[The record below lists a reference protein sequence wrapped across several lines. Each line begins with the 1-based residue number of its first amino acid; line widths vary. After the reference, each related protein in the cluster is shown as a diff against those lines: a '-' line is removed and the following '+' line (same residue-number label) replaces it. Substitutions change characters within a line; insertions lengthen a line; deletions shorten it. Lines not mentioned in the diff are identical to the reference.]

1 VGIGVIMGYVGKIL
15 RVNLNA
21 GKCDVEGLDY
31 DIASKY
37 IGGRGYGVK
46 VLFHELKVGIDPFSE
61 ENKLIFMTGPLT
73 GLAPAS
79 GRSAVISKSPLTGGI
94 FDANTGGSWGVEL
107 KKAGFDGIIIEGA
120 SKKPVYLSVKDGKA
134 ELKSAE
140 KLWGKNT
147 FEVKE
152 YLEKEEGGKV
162 ACIGLAGENL
172 VKYACIMN
180 DGDRTAGRGGLGAV
194 MGAKKLKAIVVKG
207 ENKLKPVN
215 EYAFQ
220 EYYKK
225 MLEILKGHPLTG
237 DGLGRFGTLILVNPI
252 NKHGIFPIKNFRGGY
267 IKEADQISGETMSK
281 YLVKKKACALCP
293 IACGRIA
300 KIGETETS
308 GPEYET
314 TWALGPQCGIT
325 DAETI
330 AKANNLCNDYG
341 LDTISMGNTLGFA
354 MECSEKG
361 LIKEDIRYGDGNA
374 VLRLIEQ
381 TARREG
387 LGNLLAEGTKRISEK
402 VGGKEFAIHVKGLE
416 LPAYDPRGVKGQALA
431 FCTSNRG
438 GCHLRGYM
446 IPAEVLA
453 QPRYLDNMKTEGK
466 AKMVKELE
474 EIMAVLD
481 SLSICKF
488 TIFAIFHT
496 LNWESDL
503 YAKLLTTAT
512 GFYFDEKELRK
523 AGERIFN
530 LERCFNL
537 REGFT
542 SKDDALPARFKEPIK
557 GGPADGAVAN
567 VDEMLSEY
575 YQLRGWDENG
585 VPGEKKLAELGIG
598 TVAEVWPKL
607 QVALD
612 LRSLDDALKLA
623 KKSAKGGADW
633 IEVGTPLIKSAGM
646 EAVRRIRELF
656 PNKIIVAD
664 LKTMDTGFM
673 EVELAAQA
681 GADII
686 GVAGAA
692 GDHTIADAVG
702 AGKKFGVKIMADLIS
717 IKDPVKRAVEL
728 EKLGVDYL
736 EFHISVDEQLR
747 AGNTKIP
754 FPLVQKV
761 VEAVKIPVAVAGG
774 MRVDTV
780 PLAIKS
786 GAKIAVVGGAI
797 TRAGD
802 AESATRAI
810 LKAMGR
816 IK

>member
-1 VGIGVIMGYVGKIL
+1 MGYVGKLL
-15 RVNLNA
+15 RVNLTD
-21 GKCDVEGLDY
+21 GKCNEEPLDY
-31 DIASKY
+31 DLAAKY

-46 VLFHELKVGIDPFSE
+46 LLFHELKPGTEPLSAD
-61 ENKLIFMTGPLT
+61 NKIVFMTGPLT

-94 FDANTGGSWGVEL
+94 FDANTGGTWGVEL
-107 KKAGFDGIIIEGA
+107 KKAGFDGIIVEGA
-120 SKKPVYLSVKDGKA
+120 SKKPVYLLIKNGKW

-147 FEVKE
+147 VEVTE
-152 YLEKEEGGKV
+152 TLEREENAKV

-172 VKYACIMN
+172 VKFACIMN

-207 ENKLKPVN
+207 DSKLKPVN
-215 EYAFQ
+215 EYAFKQ
-220 EYYKK
+220 YHKK
-225 MLEILKGHPLTG
+225 MLEILRGHPLTG

-252 NKHGIFPIKNFRGGY
+252 NKHGIFPIKNFRGGH
-267 IKEADQISGETMSK
+267 IKEADQISGETMTK
-281 YLVKKKACALCP
+281 YLVKKKACATCP

-300 KIGETETS
+300 KVGETTTS
-308 GPEYET
+308 GPEYES
-314 TWALGPQCGIT
+314 TWALGPQCGCT
-325 DAETI
+325 EPETI

-361 LIKEDIRYGDGNA
+361 LIKERLPYGDEKTI
-374 VLRLIEQ
+374 LKTIEQ
-381 TARREG
+381 TAKREG
-387 LGNLLAEGTKRISEK
+387 IGALLADGTKRMAET

-416 LPAYDPRGVKGQALA
+416 LPAYDPRGVKGQALS

-438 GCHLRGYM
+438 GCHLRSYM
-446 IPAEVLA
+446 IPSEVLSN
-453 QPRYLDNMKTEGK
+453 PRYLDNMKTEGK
-466 AKMVKELE
+466 PKMVKELE
-474 EIMAVLD
+474 EIMAVMD

-488 TIFAIFHT
+488 TTLAMFHT
-496 LNWESDL
+496 LSWESDL

-530 LERCFNL
+530 LERCFNI

-542 SKDDALPARFKEPIK
+542 MKDDALPARFNEPIH
-557 GGPADGAVAN
+557 GGPADGAVSS
-567 VDEMLSEY
+567 VDEMLQEY
-575 YQLRGWDENG
+575 YQLRGWDQNG
-585 VPGEKKLAELGIG
+585 VPGEKKLEELDIG
-598 TVAEVWPKL
+598 SVAEVWPKL

-612 LRSLDDALKLA
+612 LRSLEDALRLA
-623 KKSAKGGADW
+623 RKSSKGGADW

-646 EAVRRIRELF
+646 EAVRRMRELF

-664 LKTMDTGFM
+664 LKTMDTGFL

-686 GVAGAA
+686 GIAGAA

-736 EFHISVDEQLR
+736 EFHISVDEQMR
-747 AGNTKIP
+747 SGNAKIP
-754 FPLVQKV
+754 FPLVQSV

-774 MRVDTV
+774 MRVDTA

-786 GAKIAVVGGAI
+786 GAKIAVVGGSI

-802 AESATRAI
+802 AEAATRAI
-810 LKAMGR
+810 LKAIGR
-816 IK
+816 QK